1 METTKTRNSLSAMG
15 LTSLVLIIALTGC
28 SDSSNNK
35 PSSDVQKPQADNP
48 VVEGPVTAGGADDC
62 CKVTIFGVSIDIR
75 DLGYEPGTAFY
86 GRALAY
92 DESEVGYRET
102 EYFISGT
109 AQSYI
114 ATDALGSDGL
124 WAIAAAEAAPYKSR
138 IVVDRPIDPAD
149 FNGTVVVEWLNV
161 TGGLDASPDWNQIHT
176 EVTREGYIWVGVS
189 AQFVG
194 IEGGNDREISIPLK
208 KLDPERYGSLSHP
221 GDSFSYDIFS
231 QAAQA
236 VRNPVGLDPLEGL
249 QVERMI
255 GMGQSQSAGRLAT
268 YINAVHPTVDLFDG
282 FIVHGRGSSS
292 SALSQEPQVE
302 VATPEL
308 VYMRTDIP
316 EPIIAL
322 QAEGDV
328 LWAIAGG
335 DRQQDSPGY
344 RLWEVAGA
352 AHTDLY
358 TASDKGSLDQGDD
371 PAVADVIAISDVVP
385 PLLICGK
392 DVNDGSAHWVTRAAL
407 AAMND
412 WISAGVAAPSAP
424 LLELNADSTG
434 FELDSLG
441 NVKGG
446 IRTPFVDAPVAI
458 LSGLGQEPGGLCGL
472 FGTTILFGE
481 VQLADL
487 YPDKQSYIDAI
498 DASAD
503 SAVDAGFL
511 VPADGELIK
520 ARARTSPLPAA
531 HPTAGE

>member
-1 METTKTRNSLSAMG
+1 MGATKVYYRLPVLSMV
-15 LTSLVLIIALTGC
+15 SLVLLFILSAC
-28 SDSSNNK
+28 SDSNNNNR
-35 PSSDVQKPQADNP
+35 PSDEQKPQADNP

-62 CKVTIFGVSIDIR
+62 CVVSIFGVPIDIR
-75 DLGYEPGTAFY
+75 LLGYETGTAFY

-92 DESEVGYRET
+92 DEGEVGYRET

-114 ATDALGSDGL
+114 ATDELGSDGV
-124 WAIAAAEAAPYKSR
+124 WSVAPAEAEPYKSR

-149 FNGTVVVEWLNV
+149 FNGTVVVEWFNV

-176 EVTREGYIWVGVS
+176 EMTREGYVWVGVS
-189 AQFVG
+189 AQYIG
-194 IEGGNDREISIPLK
+194 IEGGLTGEVAIPLK
-208 KLDPERYGSLSHP
+208 ELDAERYGSLSHP

-249 QVERMI
+249 QVQRMI
-255 GMGQSQSAGRLAT
+255 GIGQSQSAGRLAT
-268 YINAVHPTVDLFDG
+268 YVNAVHPTIELFDG
-282 FIVHGRGSSS
+282 FIVHGRGSGSS
-292 SALSQEPQVE
+292 SLSQEPQVE

-316 EPIIAL
+316 EPVLAL

-335 DRQQDSPGY
+335 DRQPDSAGF

-371 PAVADVIAISDVVP
+371 PSLADVIATKEVVP
-385 PLLICGK
+385 PLLICGEN
-392 DVNDGSAHWVTRAAL
+392 VNDGSAHWVTRAAL

-412 WISAGVAAPSAP
+412 WISTGVAAPSAP
-424 LLELNADSTG
+424 YLEVNADGTG

-446 IRTPFVDAPVAI
+446 IRTPFVDAPVAT
-458 LSGLGQEPGGLCGL
+458 LSGLGQPPGGLCGL
-472 FGTTILFGE
+472 FGTTVLFNE
-481 VQLADL
+481 VQLAEL
-487 YPDKQSYIDAI
+487 YRDKQAYIDAI
-498 DASAD
+498 DASAN
-503 SAVDAGFL
+503 SARDAGFL
-511 VPADGELIK
+511 VPADAELIK

-531 HPTAGE
+531 HPVAGE